1 MYIDDFTNFN
11 SEDEYFRD
19 FNSEDEN
26 FDDPSYLYELET
38 YDLPYG
44 CPYRQMLPFPFG
56 QQGSPFGPPGQ
67 QQGPPFGP
75 PGQQQGPQGQQG
87 APKSPP
93 PNFTPSQAPKTFQ
106 GQGGPSVQFV
116 DPGSI
121 RPCTFRFV
129 FIWPRRG
136 RGFWAWLTF
145 VGRRSV
151 SGFRWNGRRWVY
163 FGMDLRNIDSFQC
176 Y

>member
-1 MYIDDFTNFN
+1 MYIDDFRAFN
-11 SEDEYFRD
+11 NEEEEYF
-19 FNSEDEN
+19 EDPN
-26 FDDPSYLYELET
+26 YIYELET

-44 CPYRQMLPFPFG
+44 CPYRQMIPFP
-56 QQGSPFGPPGQ
+56 PFGQ

-87 APKSPP
+87 APTSPP

-106 GQGGPSVQFV
+106 AQQGQGPAVQFV
-116 DPGSI
+116 EPGAI
-121 RPCTFRFV
+121 RPCIFRFI

-163 FGMDLRNIDSFQC
+163 FGMDLRNIESFQC